1 MKVLDRKRATMLM
14 MLCCLTY
21 SMAYVGRLGYQ
32 ANLAS
37 IISDFGITKDEGGM
51 VSSFFFFSYASG
63 QLLNAFLSR
72 YYNPTYVVAFSMTI
86 SGLCNLGIGLLDNI
100 PAMQIVWLV
109 NGLVQ
114 STLWCSILNLQSKYL
129 SRSDV
134 SRAIIWNCMTL
145 AIGTLLCYGLSA
157 VFTEIGISWR
167 VLFYVA
173 SALLIGVAVVWYAG
187 VRYTE
192 VAFHSFGAIEVDE
205 PVPAAAVA
213 SGAQKVRLFT
223 RYFTLVFVFAC
234 ICAAGCAFIRDG
246 VVTWLPT
253 ILIEDF
259 GVRESLSISLTMI
272 LPVISLF
279 GAVTVKKMNEK
290 IKGHLRLEALYFV
303 IAALLLGVIIVL
315 YPHKL
320 TVITLLCFTSMYL
333 MICCIINLTTS
344 VIPFSVRQY
353 GNVGSVSALLDACC
367 YAGSVCSTYG
377 LGLIAER
384 SGWMTVMYVV
394 AGVAVVAVV
403 LSFVGSLLA
412 TRTETTRNVL

>member
-1 MKVLDRKRATMLM
+1 MKVLDKKRATMLM

-21 SMAYVGRLGYQ
+21 SLAYVGRLGYQ

-37 IISDFGITKDEGGM
+37 IIADFGITKDEGGM

-72 YYNPTYVVAFSMTI
+72 YYNPKYVVAFSMTI
-86 SGLCNLGIGLLDNI
+86 SGLCNLGLGLLDSI

-129 SRSDV
+129 SREDV

-157 VFTEIGISWR
+157 IFTELGITWR

-173 SALLIGVAVVWYAG
+173 SALLIGVAVLWYIG

-205 PVPAAAVA
+205 PIPAASAA
-213 SGAQKVRLFT
+213 QGAKKVRLFT
-223 RYFTLVFVFAC
+223 RYFVFVFIFAC
-234 ICAAGCAFIRDG
+234 VCAAGCAFIRDG

-259 GVRESLSISLTMI
+259 GVRESLSIILTMI

-279 GAVTVKKMNEK
+279 GAVTVKKLNEK
-290 IKGHLRLEALYFV
+290 IKGHLRLEAVFFV
-303 IAALLLGVIIVL
+303 VAALMLGTIIFL
-315 YPHKL
+315 YPQRL
-320 TVITLLCFTSMYL
+320 TVVTIVCFATMYL

-377 LGLIAER
+377 LGLIAEKA
-384 SGWMTVMYVV
+384 GWMTVMYVV
-394 AGVAVVAVV
+394 AGVAVAAIV
-403 LSFVGSLLA
+403 LSFVGSILA